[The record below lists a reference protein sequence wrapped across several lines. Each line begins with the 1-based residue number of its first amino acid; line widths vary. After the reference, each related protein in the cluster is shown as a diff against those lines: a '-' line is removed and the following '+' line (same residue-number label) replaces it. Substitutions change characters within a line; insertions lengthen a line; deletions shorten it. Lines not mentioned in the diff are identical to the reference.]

1 MDNET
6 IKEGFICPMCMKE
19 FNAPDLLVKHFE
31 EFHASEKDTL
41 RQLRG
46 MFDKAKR
53 KILKKPELDV
63 DGSYIV
69 DTERTEEGKT
79 VARGL
84 DPFLWDD
91 QEFGATRSY
100 TRLFEER
107 RDAEI
112 DRFVVNTNKILI
124 RLEKLL
130 RAGTH
135 VKDSPLP
142 GNSSRK
148 TKERSLVPWVAD
160 SEVDFC
166 PICKKSFNLA
176 RRRHHCRLCG
186 GIICAKCSISVAVN
200 FAVKLLKLDK
210 SADLPQGSK
219 RRSRDDTDEP
229 GIRACQVCSNLL
241 TRYEKQERE
250 KQTTPVIVQ
259 LYEKM
264 KQQMSDAEKLHP
276 LYIKM
281 VDSLNI
287 GDVQYEL
294 TEAGNLRI
302 KLIKSYEAVDVIS
315 KKIGALG
322 SQDEM
327 PPSAQLTKLQRGIR
341 AFASGY
347 LQENMFTLPNLP
359 QHDQVKRLQH
369 ERATSLA
376 RRAAE
381 EKAER
386 ERAME
391 KRLAAT
397 KLQQHNR
404 MQYQRNKSADFSPSA
419 PAHQSE
425 SSQQSSPG
433 GWGPVSSGFSRPSD
447 PLVEQMDIIRNYIK
461 QAREEQRMDEVETL
475 ERNLMELEEEYFKM
489 QQT

>member
-124 RLEKLL
+124 RLEKVTNQRLW
-130 RAGTH
+130 GQ
-135 VKDSPLP
+135 PL
-142 GNSSRK
+142 

-200 FAVKLLKLDK
+200 FAGKEASASREVICERLKLDK

-229 GIRACQVCSNLL
+229 GIRACQVCKILYS
-241 TRYEKQERE
+241 RYEKQERE

-359 QHDQVKRLQH
+359 QHDQVKRL
-369 ERATSLA
+369 
-376 RRAAE
+376 
-381 EKAER
+381 
-386 ERAME
+386 
-391 KRLAAT
+391 
-397 KLQQHNR
+397 
-404 MQYQRNKSADFSPSA
+404 
-419 PAHQSE
+419 
-425 SSQQSSPG
+425 
-433 GWGPVSSGFSRPSD
+433 
-447 PLVEQMDIIRNYIK
+447 
-461 QAREEQRMDEVETL
+461 
-475 ERNLMELEEEYFKM
+475 
-489 QQT
+489 